1 MKKKLQEELR
11 AVMGQLKTLRDIA
24 EPTEEQLA
32 DIDAKL
38 AEVDDLEARLKVA
51 TERED
56 RIAAVEARLGRS
68 VNPLPAGDPV
78 TLPGSGVT
86 APSGRAIVIPATAR
100 QKAPKQF
107 ESREQA
113 YAFGQY
119 CRAVFGGNS
128 QARQWLADHGYPLTR
143 AQTEGDNTAGG
154 YLVPHEFGAIIEAL
168 IPMYGIT
175 RQYANVVPMAR
186 DTKSHSKTPAL
197 LMMRP
202 AGELDTVTGDTLR
215 FPNIELV
222 ARKWMLILQASSELT
237 EDAAISIADQM
248 SSTIAKSAAYTEDIC
263 LWRADGTSTY
273 NSNIGV
279 FNALNNVASNAGV
292 VTLTGV
298 STYLTVT
305 KEQLIDIVGKI
316 NPAAADFGD
325 LAWYCTHKGKL
336 EMFYR
341 IALAQGGSTANE
353 IVSSPTPSFL
363 GYPIRVSNAIQ
374 ENETTG
380 GFPLAFGSLN
390 ASVIFGDRR
399 ELTIVN
405 SQEAGFLTDSEYWRA
420 TERFALNVHE
430 TGSST
435 VAGPLVVA
443 KFG

>member
-11 AVMGQLKTLRDIA
+11 AVMGQLKTYRDIA
-24 EPTEEQLA
+24 EPTDEQTTQYDANLDLQEQLLA
-32 DIDAKL
+32 KIAECDARE
-38 AEVDDLEARLKVA
+38 ARAIALEAQ
-51 TERED
+51 
-56 RIAAVEARLGRS
+56 ARTS
-68 VNPLPAGDPV
+68 VNPLPAGNPAP
-78 TLPGSGVT
+78 LPGGGPA
-86 APSGRAIVIPATAR
+86 APSGRSIVIPATAR
-100 QKAPKQF
+100 RKAPKAF
-107 ESREQA
+107 ETAEQA

-119 CRAVFGGNS
+119 CRAVFGGNA
-128 QARQWLADHGYPLTR
+128 QARQWLSEHGYPLNR

-154 YLVPHEFGAIIEAL
+154 YLVPHEFGGIIESL
-168 IPMYGIT
+168 IPQYGIT
-175 RQYANVVPMAR
+175 RQFANVVPMAR
-186 DTKSHSKTPAL
+186 DTKSHPKTPAL

-202 AGELDTVTGDTLR
+202 AGELDTVTNDTIR
-215 FPNIELV
+215 FPQIELV
-222 ARKWMLILQASSELT
+222 ARKWMLILQASSELS

-273 NSNIGV
+273 NSNVGV
-279 FNALNNVASNAGV
+279 FNALNNVSSNAGV
-292 VTLTGV
+292 VTLTSV
-298 STYLTVT
+298 STYLGVT
-305 KEQLIDIVGKI
+305 KEQLIDIVGKL

-353 IVSSPTPSFL
+353 IVSSPNPTFL

-374 ENETTG
+374 ENEATG

-390 ASVIFGDRR
+390 AAVLFGDRR
-399 ELTIVN
+399 ELTLVN
-405 SQEAGFLTDSEYWRA
+405 SMEAGFLTDSEYWRA

-430 TGSST
+430 TGDST
-435 VAGPLVVA
+435 TAGPLVVA